1 MSGGR
6 VDLANAQIVAAQAV
20 IADEI
25 TPYTAQ
31 VTAIDGA
38 RVVFQATSATAPAET
53 SAPRLAGFDI
63 AVNDYVLVVGKR
75 APIVLGPIWAT
86 LPSTIEITPPTHIT
100 GAITGGIPQ
109 QAFFLVPG
117 FVADTATAVTTPTS
131 NQIIAQ
137 YLGVAPRALTSITVR
152 VNVTTQV
159 SASPTWAEIGIAK
172 GTPTMGSGASLT
184 RIGYTNVAST
194 FNSTGLKDT
203 AVTVTAAAGDHLWV
217 LWGSQAAT
225 PYVLRGGGIGDAL
238 STGRNQFVAATRIS
252 TMSANTAFGVTSGSA
267 NDAWIA
273 AAW

>member
-1 MSGGR
+1 MLG
-6 VDLANAQIVAAQAV
+6 VTTYHETLLDLVRK
-20 IADEI
+20 EI
-25 TPYTAQ
+25 TDELAPYRAAVVAISDGKVQVQEYGDPTASS
-31 VTAIDGA
+31 VYI
-38 RVVFQATSATAPAET
+38 
-53 SAPRLAGFDI
+53 PRLAGFDMSPGDVVWI
-63 AVNDYVLVVGKR
+63 IGRKNPTVLERIWTSQPATVNLTSALNV
-75 APIVLGPIWAT
+75 
-86 LPSTIEITPPTHIT
+86 T
-100 GAITGGIPQ
+100 GLISGGIPQ

-203 AVTVTAAAGDHLWV
+203 VVSVTAAAGDHLWV